1 MKLITS
7 IVATLCAFF
16 LPVKGIFIAVG
27 LAIAFDTFT
36 GIFKSVKLNGW
47 ASVRSRRMSDVVG
60 KILLY
65 NFAVLTMFTM
75 DKFLLDEFFKLW
87 FSIDFL
93 FTKVISTILFII
105 ELTSIKENFEAAYS
119 ISLWAML
126 KNIFTRGKEIKNE
139 INDLTN

>member
-7 IVATLCAFF
+7 ILATLCAFF
-16 LPVKGIFIAVG
+16 FPIKGILLAVG
-27 LAIAFDTFT
+27 VAVAFDTIT
-36 GIFKSVKLNGW
+36 GVYKSVKLNGW
-47 ASVRSRRMSDVVG
+47 MSIRSRRLSDVIG

-65 NFAVLTMFTM
+65 NTAVLTMFVM

-93 FTKVISTILFII
+93 FTKVISAILFII
-105 ELTSIKENFEAAYS
+105 ELTSIKENFEAAYGLN
-119 ISLWAML
+119 LWAIL
-126 KNIFTRGKEIKNE
+126 KALFSRGKEIKNE